1 MLLCVSLVVS
11 APRALAGD
19 TTGFVTAFVLL
30 RGLQLVLYARARWQ
44 LPATRQLY
52 GWYLIFFGAGG
63 ALWLSSLAVA
73 GPVRYAFW
81 AAGLLTDAV
90 GALAMLAPRRRV
102 PLKTSHLADRHSP
115 LVVQPVEDAHDGLG
129 GVARYRPG
137 FPVSDSSIDLLQ
149 LRRVILGRDLDNL

>member
-102 PLKTSHLADRHSP
+102 PLNTSHLADRFRIFVLIRRHSSAA
-115 LVVQPVEDAHDGLG
+115 LRWNSAKSGCWVLTCT
-129 GVARYRPG
+129 ARPSG
-137 FPVSDSSIDLLQ
+137 
-149 LRRVILGRDLDNL
+149 